1 LLAEFERDDGSAD
14 PLMKEGSM
22 LRKSFTA
29 VALIAV
35 IACCAGGYASLNAAQ
50 AADQAPP
57 MGGGYAN
64 VIAIPVDPADAADGK
79 AIVGALIK
87 PEGAGPFPTVVY
99 ISGCAGLDLLA
110 DKALQ
115 KALIGHLTTK
125 GFATFVVDLYT
136 PRKEANG
143 ACENG
148 IAPMARGARDIHAVL
163 NVLVAMPEVD
173 ANRVFLQ
180 GYSLGASSALL
191 ASDSRAMAAH
201 KAKVAGVVAFYPYC
215 KLGTDFSV
223 PTLVLI
229 GDKDDLTP
237 ARYCQEI
244 TGKPNLEVVVY
255 PGVTH
260 AFAMPGQNIKFMGS
274 QLTYDEKA
282 TQDAEQRVDA
292 FMAAHMK

>member
-1 LLAEFERDDGSAD
+1 
-14 PLMKEGSM
+14 M
-22 LRKSFTA
+22 LRKSLTA
-29 VALIAV
+29 AALIAMT
-35 IACCAGGYASLNAAQ
+35 ACYAGGYASLTAAQ

-99 ISGCAGLDLLA
+99 ISGCAGLDLPA

-115 KALIGHLTTK
+115 KALIGHLTAK
-125 GFATFVVDLYT
+125 GFATFVVDPYT

-143 ACENG
+143 ACGGDG

-163 NVLVAMPEVD
+163 DVLPTIPEID

-180 GYSLGASSALL
+180 GYSMGAASALM
-191 ASDSRAMAAH
+191 ASDSHAMAAH
-201 KAKVAGVVAFYPYC
+201 KVKVAGVVAFYPYC

-229 GDKDDLTP
+229 GDKDDLAP

-244 TGKPNLEVVVY
+244 AGKPNLEVVVY
-255 PGVTH
+255 PGATH
-260 AFAMPGQNIKFMGS
+260 AFAMPGQNVKFMGS

-292 FMAAHMK
+292 FIAAHMK